1 MKNKEGKSTLELMRD
16 VTRFE
21 NLEEKLVVGLGYE
34 LIVQINPVVCFMKS
48 YRNYTVVVRTTFNPK
63 LGKRGEFTS
72 KDGCGRVSVF
82 NNIGERVYT
91 RRFHKF
97 IMDHFVEN
105 LFLEAAFLENRLYQR
120 PRVPGTS
127 SFYEIK
133 QTKSKVIWIAP
144 LETKNPEDKIKEF
157 YLGKIPANLK
167 NHFFIFKNRTWYYRT
182 VVCSEKKKKA
192 LRKKK

>member
-1 MKNKEGKSTLELMRD
+1 MKCYG
-16 VTRFE
+16 
-21 NLEEKLVVGLGYE
+21 
-34 LIVQINPVVCFMKS
+34 
-48 YRNYTVVVRTTFNPK
+48 NYAVVVRTTFNPK

-91 RRFHKF
+91 RRFH
-97 IMDHFVEN
+97 
-105 LFLEAAFLENRLYQR
+105 
-120 PRVPGTS
+120 
-127 SFYEIK
+127 
-133 QTKSKVIWIAP
+133 KVIWIAP

-182 VVCSEKKKKA
+182 VVCSEKATKA
-192 LRKKK
+192 HRRTK